1 MRFVHALMKA
11 YVGSDRN
18 GDEGTAIVVFA
29 ESAGK
34 AKAYV
39 AGTDTFCDYGFTGI
53 RINRCAALDP
63 YYKGRREMD
72 WSNMEDRV
80 AMVRY
85 ADFECS
91 SEMDWDS
98 CDCEHC
104 EARQWCGR
112 YEMMVSR

>member
-1 MRFVHALMKA
+1 MSEDTLMKA
-11 YVGSDRN
+11 YIGSDRN
-18 GDEGTAIVVFA
+18 GDEGTVIVVFA
-29 ESAGK
+29 ESA
-34 AKAYV
+34 
-39 AGTDTFCDYGFTGI
+39 TFCDYGFTGI

-98 CDCEHC
+98 CDCEYC
-104 EARQWCGR
+104 DARKWCGR
-112 YEMMVSR
+112 YEMMTER